1 MSSYCE
7 TFRPLNSKYPITT
20 VTIPP
25 DQVRRM
31 ELRTVQLIIQCGGKP
46 MGVGLGQEDGS
57 LVFQA
62 TFFDDASCK
71 KFCDTI
77 DKEIDAGRP
86 VTITPVRRENGEEEF
101 EVKFNIKFMLA
112 KFHSIM
118 GEIQPLLTFVEENGG
133 WPTDNETFSGGDAL
147 DNGIRDE
154 TLPPEVMKAINT
166 FGTFMGSYF
175 IGSASISSAPTIVHR
190 DLTP

>member
-1 MSSYCE
+1 MSYCE
-7 TFRPLNSKYPITT
+7 TFRDLNSRYPVTT

-46 MGVGLGQEDGS
+46 LGIDFGMENGA
-57 LVFQA
+57 LAFQA
-62 TFFDDASCK
+62 IFFDDENRK

-86 VTITPVRRENGEEEF
+86 IIINTIRGEDGKEEL
-101 EVKFNIKFMLA
+101 ELKFNVKFMLA

-118 GEIQPLLTFVEENGG
+118 DELQPLLTYIEENGG
-133 WPTDNETFSGGDAL
+133 WPVGDEKFPAGDAL
-147 DNGIRDE
+147 DKELYNK
-154 TLPPEVMKAINT
+154 TLSSEVLKAVNT
-166 FGTFMGSYF
+166 FGTFMGAYLV
-175 IGSASISSAPTIVHR
+175 GSASICEDTTIITHR
-190 DLTP
+190 DIVP